1 MPANPETWNVIFAP
15 SFVTSSDASVDV
27 GFIYACPRVLLVPRY
42 ASKLTSHLGF
52 LYRRDVTRDFGA
64 SYFLILP
71 RGSGVHFVPQRKR
84 DGSPCMI
91 PRKYAATALGRT
103 APRAVWRRSHIL
115 VSRIYPRRPAPSG
128 DAKRHESAHRSPP
141 KGNAIRV

>member
-1 MPANPETWNVIFAP
+1 MM
-15 SFVTSSDASVDV
+15 
-27 GFIYACPRVLLVPRY
+27 
-42 ASKLTSHLGF
+42 
-52 LYRRDVTRDFGA
+52 RDFG
-64 SYFLILP
+64 IL
-71 RGSGVHFVPQRKR
+71 GSGVHFVPQRKR

-91 PRKYAATALGRT
+91 PRKYAATALGCT

-115 VSRIYPRRPAPSG
+115 VSRIYPRRPALSG